1 MTHRRKPARWP
12 LAALLLGLALAP
24 HALAQRIE
32 YPPRIGPREFILD
45 EADLLSPG
53 DEAKIKTVCD
63 KVLTD
68 KKVPII
74 VVTID
79 SMAKYGARG
88 WDIRVYGQH
97 LFNTWQI
104 GFEEWNQGMLLL
116 VSKQD
121 RKVAIELGSGW
132 KREKDAECKRIIDEI
147 IIPAFKGGNFSDGIR
162 DAVEALDSVA
172 RELKLPTRPRPW
184 WHYALVIGFIALAIF
199 TIVSLIRR
207 RSSGW
212 AWLFWAA
219 VFGLLGYLL
228 YQTLRSRS
236 SGGAGWSG
244 GSFGGGFSGGGG
256 ASGSW

>member
-1 MTHRRKPARWP
+1 MMTHSRKLPRWAMGT
-12 LAALLLGLALAP
+12 LFLCFAIAP
-24 HALAQRIE
+24 RAHAQRIE
-32 YPPRIGPREFILD
+32 YPQRIGPREFIHD
-45 EADLLSPG
+45 EADLISPG

-79 SMAKYGARG
+79 SMAKYGARD

-104 GFEEWNQGMLLL
+104 GFEDWNQGMLLL

-121 RKVAIELGSGW
+121 REVAIELGAGW
-132 KREKDAECKRIIDEI
+132 KSEKDAECKRIIDEI
-147 IIPAFKGGNFSDGIR
+147 IIPAFKGGDFSEGIR
-162 DAVEALDSVA
+162 EAVEALDSVA

-228 YQTLRSRS
+228 YQTLRSRA
-236 SGGAGWSG
+236 SGGWGG